1 MLGRF
6 RLVPLTD
13 KVLRVIVSMTL
24 VCFSVPAGS
33 QDATSTPAPLQPLTS
48 ALPVLKPQETV
59 APTPPPEGVQQ
70 EFIDRPEDVP
80 ARTVR
85 VTIENVMPGDVT
97 ELEVM
102 AANNQWAEPYKLKTN
117 DTTFRFRVSPGLYSL
132 RTRRAATTLPWG
144 ERTNFEVPF
153 KEPKKVFPDGDSIEP
168 KGNLSERLR
177 FEWFPDVNNQAYR
190 VKIFKKGELIRHV
203 VTKQSWLSATLETN
217 SRYSWTLEPMSGVN
231 DPEGTKKAKKYHFV
245 ITKPRRELF
254 PVEISLERKLHAIN
268 YQFELIQIR
277 EDESTSD
284 PTIYESKE
292 PIFRAELAPSEY
304 ELRVRSF
311 FSNGEFSQW
320 SAPRGFFVRLPK
332 PLLTYPT
339 PQLTIISD
347 DEDKANVFLTWK
359 RVEGAH
365 RYRVMVYNSKNEEI
379 FVTEVPTAE
388 AKIQVPHND
397 EYTWTA
403 APLLKRETD
412 RSPAAEAPRQAFI
425 MTKYVRYQMDAAE
438 EPSQFYSWG
447 RGIYANTA
455 YQAQN
460 YDSHSFI
467 NQPIYATTGEVAL
480 GYWHRLSNLGL
491 LGTFGATGIDIAGLQ
506 HLTKNYSANI
516 GYRWKLEGT
525 KRARAW
531 FGYSGRE
538 TPEVRV
544 DGALR
549 TFNIQTIANAGP
561 QLLGAFTNSFND
573 KWGYQLYGGLYYGAI
588 PIKTPN
594 GRPLESYATYFA
606 SAYVTYRWKPQIQGL
621 LGYTYQL
628 DEAGYQSDDRT
639 GAPNH
644 VRYSG
649 HYLSLS
655 AIFGLMEPKK

>member
-1 MLGRF
+1 MVSRSS
-6 RLVPLTD
+6 RLAILTG
-13 KVLRVIVSMTL
+13 KALRGVLSLAL
-24 VCFSVPAGS
+24 VCFS
-33 QDATSTPAPLQPLTS
+33 TPANSQEAVAPSPTP
-48 ALPVLKPQETV
+48 ALLKPQETL
-59 APTPPPEGVQQ
+59 APKPLPKGDDV

-85 VTIENVMPGDVT
+85 VTIDNVSPGEVT

-102 AANNQWAEPYKLKTN
+102 AANDQWAEPYKLKTN

-132 RTRRAATTLPWG
+132 RTRRANTTLPWG
-144 ERTNFEVPF
+144 EKTVFEVPF
-153 KEPKKVFPDGDSIEP
+153 KEPKKIFPDGDTIEP
-168 KGNLSERLR
+168 KGNLSEKLR
-177 FEWFPDVNNQAYR
+177 FEWFPNVKNQAYR
-190 VKIFKKGELIRHV
+190 IKIFKKGQVIRHV

-217 SRYSWTLEPMSGVN
+217 SRYSWTLEPMSKVD
-231 DPEGTKKAKKYHFV
+231 DPEGTTKPRKFSFA
-245 ITKPRRELF
+245 ITRPRRELF
-254 PVEISLERKLHAIN
+254 PVEITLEQKLHAIN

-277 EDESTSD
+277 EDETTSD
-284 PTIYESKE
+284 PTIYESKD
-292 PIFRAELAPSEY
+292 PVFRAELAPSEY

-320 SAPRGFFVRLPK
+320 SAPKGFFVRLPK
-332 PLLTYPT
+332 PTLTYPP
-339 PQLTIISD
+339 PQLKIISN
-347 DEDKANVFLTWK
+347 DEDKADVYLTWK
-359 RVEGAH
+359 HIEGAH

-379 FVTEVPTAE
+379 ITTEVPRAE
-388 AKIQVPHND
+388 ASIKVPHNA

-412 RSPAAEAPRQAFI
+412 RSPAAEAPRQSFI
-425 MTKYVRYQMDAAE
+425 MTKYVRYEMGGSE
-438 EPSQFYSWG
+438 EPSQLYSWA
-447 RGIYANTA
+447 RGIYANTS

-460 YDSHSFI
+460 YDRHSYI

-480 GYWHRLSNLGL
+480 GYWHRLSNIGL
-491 LGTFGATGIDIAGLQ
+491 MGTFGATGIDVAGLQ
-506 HLTKNYSANI
+506 HATYNYSVSA

-531 FGYSGRE
+531 LGYSGRE

-549 TFNIQTIANAGP
+549 QVDIHTIANAGP
-561 QLLGAFTNSFND
+561 QLLGVFNDSFND
-573 KWGYQLYGGLYYGAI
+573 KWGYQLYGGLYYGMI

-594 GRPLESYATYFA
+594 GLPLEKYATYFT
-606 SAYVTYRWKPQIQGL
+606 SAYITYRWKPTIQAL
-621 LGYTYQL
+621 VGYTYQL

-644 VRYSG
+644 VKYSG

-655 AIFGLMEPKK
+655 MIFGLMEPKK